1 MNDNNNN
8 VMKITFSPFFS
19 VVMIRK
25 LPVRKLIRTRNE
37 MLQGSWKK
45 KCPLQLDKSVE
56 SNLRTVKCPPKDQK
70 RV

>member
-1 MNDNNNN
+1 MNDINNN

-25 LPVRKLIRTRNE
+25 LPARKLIRTRNE

-45 KCPLQLDKSVE
+45 SVPY
-56 SNLRTVKCPPKDQK
+56 N
-70 RV
+70 

>member
-45 KCPLQLDKSVE
+45 SVPY
-56 SNLRTVKCPPKDQK
+56 N
-70 RV
+70 